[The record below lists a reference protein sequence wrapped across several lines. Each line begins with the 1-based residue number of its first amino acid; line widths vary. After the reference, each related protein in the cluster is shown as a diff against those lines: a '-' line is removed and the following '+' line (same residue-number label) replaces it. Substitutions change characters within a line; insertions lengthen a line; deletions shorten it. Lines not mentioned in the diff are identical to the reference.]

1 MSNRWIAEDA
11 YEIVLNEIT
20 SVLDVEDQKE
30 IVTYVINDLIH
41 RFDLWE
47 KHIYHLVVKLN
58 RKDNVT
64 KIENL
69 FWTLTNKE
77 LLRLIDLLEKYDF
90 SNKYV
95 VRNFN
100 ELISINKLN

>member
-1 MSNRWIAEDA
+1 MNNVWIADSIYQVA
-11 YEIVLNEIT
+11 LDEIT
-20 SVLDVEDQKE
+20 SVVNVEDQKE
-30 IVTYVINDLIH
+30 IATYVVNDLID
-41 RFDLWE
+41 RFDLLE
-47 KHIYHLVVKLN
+47 EHVYHLAVKLN

-69 FWTLTNKE
+69 FLSLNNKE
-77 LLRLIDLLEKYDF
+77 LLRLISLLEKYYF
-90 SNKYV
+90 SNKYA

>member
-1 MSNRWIAEDA
+1 MNNVWMADNIYQVALD
-11 YEIVLNEIT
+11 EIT
-20 SVLDVEDQKE
+20 SVVNVEDQKE
-30 IVTYVINDLIH
+30 IATYVINDLIH

-58 RKDNVT
+58 RKDYVT

-69 FWTLTNKE
+69 FLYLTNKE
-77 LLRLIDLLEKYDF
+77 LLWLIDLLEKYDF
-90 SNKYV
+90 SNKYA

>member
-100 ELISINKLN
+100 GLISINKLN

>member
-58 RKDNVT
+58 KKDNVT

-90 SNKYV
+90 SNKYA

>member
-1 MSNRWIAEDA
+1 MSNRLIAEDA
-11 YEIVLNEIT
+11 YEIVLKEIT
-20 SVLDVEDQKE
+20 SVLDVDDQKE
-30 IVTYVINDLIH
+30 IANYLVNDLIH

-47 KHIYHLVVKLN
+47 EHVYHLVVKLN

-69 FWTLTNKE
+69 FLSLNNKE
-77 LLRLIDLLEKYDF
+77 LLRLISLLEKYDF
-90 SNKYV
+90 SNKYA
-95 VRNFN
+95 VRDFK